1 MTTMTM
7 ATVTA
12 VPPAPA
18 RGAGASIR
26 HGARASR
33 PGASAPAAMRLTRR
47 GRAVFASLGVAL
59 ALAVGAVAGVAVAA
73 TDGDAMVTQV
83 HTVSAGES
91 LWSIA
96 AGHTQPGQ
104 DVRETISML
113 TELNDLASVDLMAG
127 QQLQVP
133 AP

>member
-1 MTTMTM
+1 
-7 ATVTA
+7 
-12 VPPAPA
+12 
-18 RGAGASIR
+18 
-26 HGARASR
+26 
-33 PGASAPAAMRLTRR
+33 MRLTRR
-47 GRAVFASLGVAL
+47 GRIVFASLGVTL

-73 TDGDAMVTQV
+73 PDGAGMATAV

-96 AGHTQPGQ
+96 QTHTDPGA
-104 DVRETISML
+104 DVRETIAML
-113 TELNDLASVDLMAG
+113 TELNALESVDLTAG